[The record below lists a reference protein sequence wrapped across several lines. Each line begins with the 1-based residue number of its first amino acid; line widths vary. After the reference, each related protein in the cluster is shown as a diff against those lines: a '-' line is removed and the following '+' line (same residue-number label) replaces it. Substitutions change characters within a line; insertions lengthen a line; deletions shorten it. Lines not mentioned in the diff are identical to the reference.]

1 MGGIL
6 STASDQDSVFARDLH
21 FTDEDFRIV
30 RELLYDRT
38 GIALT
43 AVKNHMAYARLAKHV
58 RRLGVRRFSDYLA
71 LLRSEEGA
79 GEWEHFINALTTNL
93 TSFFR
98 EAHHFDMLGQHA
110 QQHASSGEPYRVWS
124 SASSTGEEPYSIAMT
139 LDPLLRAGNYQIVAS
154 DIDTHVL
161 QKAATG
167 VYALERIAKLSDSQL
182 KQFFL
187 RGKGV
192 NEGMVKIKSGLMR
205 HMEFRQINLVD
216 RSWPA
221 IGQFDVIFCRNV
233 LIYFD
238 KPTQAGI
245 LEHFAQYLKPHGLLL
260 LGHSE
265 NIQHITETFTPCGKT
280 AYRLVNGRT
289 P

>member
-1 MGGIL
+1 MGGVL
-6 STASDQDSVFARDLH
+6 SNASDQDSIFERDLH

-30 RELLYDRT
+30 RELLYDKT

-71 LLRSEEGA
+71 MLRSDDGA
-79 GEWEHFINALTTNL
+79 HEWEHFINALTTNL

-98 EAHHFDMLGQHA
+98 EAHHFDMLKQHA
-110 QQHASSGEPYRVWS
+110 QRHASHSGPYRVWS

-139 LDPLLRAGNYQIVAS
+139 LDPLLRGQYQIVAS
-154 DIDTHVL
+154 DIDTSVL
-161 QKAATG
+161 QKAASG
-167 VYALERIAKLSDSQL
+167 VYALDRIAKLSDAQL

-187 RGKGV
+187 RGKGA
-192 NEGMVKIKSGLMR
+192 NDGMVKIKASLAR
-205 HMEFRQINLVD
+205 QMEFRQINLVD

-221 IGQFDVIFCRNV
+221 IGMFDVIFCRNV

-280 AYRLVNGRT
+280 AYRLANGI
-289 P
+289 PS

>member
-1 MGGIL
+1 MGGVL
-6 STASDQDSVFARDLH
+6 STASDKESIFARDLH
-21 FTDEDFRIV
+21 FSDEDFRII
-30 RELLYDRT
+30 RELLYDKT

-58 RRLGVRRFSDYLA
+58 RRLGVANFADYLA
-71 LLRSEEGA
+71 LLRSPDGA
-79 GEWEHFINALTTNL
+79 HEWEHFINALTTNL

-98 EAHHFDMLGQHA
+98 EQHHFEIL
-110 QQHASSGEPYRVWS
+110 QQHAMQHADRGEAYRVWS

-139 LDPLLRAGNYQIVAS
+139 LDPAVRSGNYHIVAS
-154 DIDTHVL
+154 DIDTNVL
-161 QKAATG
+161 KKAAGG
-167 VYALERIAKLSDSQL
+167 VYALDRIAKLSDQQL

-187 RGKGV
+187 RGRGQ
-192 NEGMVKIKSGLMR
+192 NEGKVKIKSGLMR
-205 HMEFRQINLVD
+205 NMEFRQINLVD
-216 RSWPA
+216 RSWPQL
-221 IGQFDVIFCRNV
+221 GMFDVIFCRNV

-265 NIQHITETFTPCGKT
+265 NIQHITDTFSPCGKT
-280 AYRLVNGRT
+280 AYRLASGKT

>member
-1 MGGIL
+1 MGGVL
-6 STASDQDSVFARDLH
+6 SNSSDQDSIFERDLH

-30 RELLYDRT
+30 RELLYDKT

-79 GEWEHFINALTTNL
+79 HEWEHFINALTTNL

-98 EAHHFDMLGQHA
+98 EAHHFDMLRQHA
-110 QQHASSGEPYRVWS
+110 QRHAHTGEPYRVWS

-139 LDPLLRAGNYQIVAS
+139 LDPLLRHGHYQIVAS
-154 DIDTHVL
+154 DIDTSVL
-161 QKAATG
+161 QKAASG
-167 VYALERIAKLSDSQL
+167 VYALDRIAKLSDSQL

-187 RGKGV
+187 RGKGA
-192 NEGMVKIKSGLMR
+192 NEGMVKIKSGLTR

-221 IGQFDVIFCRNV
+221 IGTFDVIFCRNV

-280 AYRLVNGRT
+280 AYRLANGIAS
-289 P
+289 

>member
-6 STASDQDSVFARDLH
+6 STSADKDSIFARDLH
-21 FTDEDFRIV
+21 FSDEDFRTV
-30 RELLYDRT
+30 RELLYEKT

-43 AVKNHMAYARLAKHV
+43 SAKNHMAYARLAKHV
-58 RRLGVRRFSDYLA
+58 RRLGVSNFSDYLA
-71 LLRSEEGA
+71 LLRSEQGA
-79 GEWEHFINALTTNL
+79 WEWEHFINALTTNL

-98 EAHHFDMLGQHA
+98 EQHHFDILRQHAEQHA
-110 QQHASSGEPYRVWS
+110 QRGEPYRVWS

-139 LDPLLRAGNYQIVAS
+139 LDPTVRSGNYQIIAS
-154 DIDTHVL
+154 DIDTNVL
-161 QKAATG
+161 KKAASG

-182 KQFFL
+182 RQFFL
-187 RGKGV
+187 RGKGA
-192 NEGMVKIKSGLMR
+192 NDGMVKIKASLAR
-205 HMEFRQINLVD
+205 NMEFRQINLVD
-216 RSWPA
+216 RNWPQL
-221 IGQFDVIFCRNV
+221 GMFDVIFCRNV

-265 NIQHITETFTPCGKT
+265 NIQHITETFSPCGKT
-280 AYRLVNGRT
+280 AYRLANGKAS
-289 P
+289 

>member
-139 LDPLLRAGNYQIVAS
+139 LAPLLRAGNYQIVAS

>member
-6 STASDQDSVFARDLH
+6 STASDQDSIFERDLH

-30 RELLYDRT
+30 RELLYDKT

-71 LLRSEEGA
+71 MLRSEEGA
-79 GEWEHFINALTTNL
+79 HEWEHFINALTTNL

-98 EAHHFDMLGQHA
+98 EAHHFDMLRQHA
-110 QQHASSGEPYRVWS
+110 QRHAVSGEPYRVWS

-139 LDPLLRAGNYQIVAS
+139 LDPVLRAAPYQIIAS

-161 QKAATG
+161 QKAASG

-187 RGKGV
+187 RGKGA

-205 HMEFRQINLVD
+205 HLEFRQINLVD

-280 AYRLVNGRT
+280 AYRLANGKA

>member
-6 STASDQDSVFARDLH
+6 SIASDQDSIFERDLH
-21 FTDEDFRIV
+21 FTDEDFRTV
-30 RELLYDRT
+30 RELLYDKT

-58 RRLGVRRFSDYLA
+58 RRLGVRRFSDYLVMLQA
-71 LLRSEEGA
+71 DASSP
-79 GEWEHFINALTTNL
+79 EWQHFINALTTNL

-98 EAHHFDMLGQHA
+98 EAHHFDMLREHA
-110 QQHASSGEPYRVWS
+110 LRHAHGSEPYRVWS

-139 LDPLLRAGNYQIVAS
+139 LEPALRAGNYQIVAS
-154 DIDTHVL
+154 DIDTNVL
-161 QKAATG
+161 QKAASG
-167 VYALERIAKLSDSQL
+167 IYALDRIAKLSDSQL

-187 RGKGV
+187 RGKGA
-192 NEGMVKIKSGLMR
+192 NAGMVKIKSALAR
-205 HMEFRQINLVD
+205 HIEFRQINLVD
-216 RSWPA
+216 RSWPG

-238 KPTQAGI
+238 KPTQSGI

-265 NIQHITETFTPCGKT
+265 NVQHITNTFTPCGKT
-280 AYRLVNGRT
+280 AYRLANGMAS
-289 P
+289 

>member
-6 STASDQDSVFARDLH
+6 STASDQDSIFERDLH

-30 RELLYDRT
+30 RELLYDKT

-71 LLRSEEGA
+71 MLRSEEGA
-79 GEWEHFINALTTNL
+79 HEWEHFINALTTNL

-98 EAHHFDMLGQHA
+98 EAHHFDMLRQHA
-110 QQHASSGEPYRVWS
+110 QRHAVSGEPYRVWS

-139 LDPLLRAGNYQIVAS
+139 LDPVLRAAPYQIIAS

-161 QKAATG
+161 QKAASG

-187 RGKGV
+187 RGKGA

-205 HMEFRQINLVD
+205 HLEFRQINLVD

-233 LIYFD
+233 RIYFD

-260 LGHSE
+260 LRHSE
-265 NIQHITETFTPCGKT
+265 TIQHITDTFTPCGKT
-280 AYRLVNGRT
+280 AYRLANGKA

>member
-1 MGGIL
+1 MGGVL
-6 STASDQDSVFARDLH
+6 SKPSDQDSIFARDLH
-21 FTDEDFRIV
+21 FSDEDFRIV
-30 RELLYDRT
+30 RELLYDKT

-58 RRLGVRRFSDYLA
+58 RRLGVQRFSDYLDM
-71 LLRSEEGA
+71 LRSEEGA
-79 GEWEHFINALTTNL
+79 HEWEHFINALTTNL

-98 EAHHFDMLGQHA
+98 EAHHFDLLHQHA
-110 QQHASSGEPYRVWS
+110 QRFGGRDEPYRVWS

-139 LDPLLRAGNYQIVAS
+139 LDPLLRSGNYQIVAS
-154 DIDTHVL
+154 DIDTQVL
-161 QKAATG
+161 HKAASG
-167 VYALERIAKLSDSQL
+167 VYALDRIAKLSDRQL

-187 RGKGV
+187 RGKGA
-192 NEGMVKIKSGLMR
+192 NEGMVKIKAALAR
-205 HMEFRQINLVD
+205 HIEFRQINLVD

-221 IGQFDVIFCRNV
+221 IGMFDVIFCRNV

-280 AYRLVNGRT
+280 AYRLANGKT